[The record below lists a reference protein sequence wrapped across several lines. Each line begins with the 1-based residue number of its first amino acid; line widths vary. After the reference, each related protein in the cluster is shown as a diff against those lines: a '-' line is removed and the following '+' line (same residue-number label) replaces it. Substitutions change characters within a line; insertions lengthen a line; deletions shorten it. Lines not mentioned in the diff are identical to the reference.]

1 MRAMVLD
8 IVDVREQDIST
19 STHIATEKEGIGDT
33 GYIG

>member
-1 MRAMVLD
+1 MVLD
-8 IVDVREQDIST
+8 IVDIKGQDIST